1 MSPNLNAY
9 AKQFVRAI
17 KDNASN
23 QMIFTG
29 QATLRHA
36 TAEYIDHYPE
46 DATTSLENR
55 LIMCPRQ

>member
-23 QMIFTG
+23 QMIFIG
-29 QATLRHA
+29 RASLRHA
-36 TAEYIDHYPE
+36 IAEYIDHYHGGRNHQ
-46 DATTSLENR
+46 S
-55 LIMCPRQ
+55 